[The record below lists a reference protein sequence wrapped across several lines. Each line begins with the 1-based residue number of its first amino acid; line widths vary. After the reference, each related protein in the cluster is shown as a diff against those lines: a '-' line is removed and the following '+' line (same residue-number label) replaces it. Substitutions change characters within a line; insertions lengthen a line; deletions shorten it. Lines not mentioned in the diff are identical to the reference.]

1 LKHYLNVKEGKNSWP
16 RYLASILLAVVFMI
30 AGSIVY
36 FIMELL
42 RVELDG
48 NNATFIDMDTGMVV
62 GGNGT
67 VSLLMTHIIYI
78 VALIGLWIGV
88 RFIHKR
94 KFRTLITGEES
105 INWKK
110 IIWGFT
116 VFAGLFLVTSGADFL
131 FNADDYIWNNV
142 SLSQY
147 VFLFIVVLL
156 FVPIQTTVEELL
168 FRGLLLQFI
177 GKKLKNPILLASIV
191 GLIFGSLHFTNPEMN
206 DSAILV
212 GLDYLLAGF
221 ALTFIAVKTG
231 SLELSIGAHAANNM
245 MIFLLFTYDD
255 SVAGDIP
262 SLFRIIDTSPL
273 YSLIWSII
281 IFTVFYLLCRKKY
294 GSKTIM

>member
-1 LKHYLNVKEGKNSWP
+1 MKHYLNVKEGNNSWP
-16 RYLASILLAVVFMI
+16 RYLASILLAVGFMI

-36 FIMELL
+36 FIIELL

-48 NNATFIDMDTGMVV
+48 NDATFIDLDTGMVV

-67 VSLLMTHIIYI
+67 ISLLMTHIIYI
-78 VALIGLWIGV
+78 FALVGLWIGV

-94 KFRTLITGEES
+94 KFRTLITGEERV
-105 INWKK
+105 NWKK
-110 IIWGFT
+110 IGWGFAIFT
-116 VFAGLFLVTSGADFL
+116 GLFLVTSVIDFL
-131 FNADDYIWNNV
+131 INAPDYTWNNV
-142 SLSQY
+142 SLSDY
-147 VFLFIVVLL
+147 VFLFIVVIL

-168 FRGLLLQFI
+168 FRGLLLQWV
-177 GKKLKNPILLASIV
+177 GKKLKNPILLALIV

-273 YSLIWSII
+273 YSLIWSIV
-281 IFTVFYLLCRKKY
+281 IFVAFYLICRKKY
-294 GSKTIM
+294 EVR

>member
-1 LKHYLNVKEGKNSWP
+1 LKHYLNVKEGNNSWP
-16 RYLASILLAVVFMI
+16 RYLASILLAVGFMI

-36 FIMELL
+36 FIVELL

-48 NNATFIDMDTGMVV
+48 NDNTYIDLDTGMVV

-78 VALIGLWIGV
+78 IALVGLWIGV

-94 KFRTLITGEES
+94 KFRTLITGEERV
-105 INWKK
+105 NWKK
-110 IIWGFT
+110 VIWGFV
-116 VFAGLFLVTSGADFL
+116 VFTGLFLITSGADFL
-131 FNADDYIWNNV
+131 FNAADYTWNNV
-142 SLSQY
+142 SFTQFA
-147 VFLFIVVLL
+147 FLLLVVLL

-168 FRGLLLQFI
+168 FRGLLLQWI
-177 GKKLKNPILLASIV
+177 GKKLKNPVLLAMVV
-191 GLIFGSLHFTNPEMN
+191 GVIFGALHFANPEMD

-245 MIFLLFTYDD
+245 MIFLLFTYDN

-262 SLFRIIDTSPL
+262 SLFRIIDTSPQF
-273 YSLIWSII
+273 SLIWSLI
-281 IFTVFYLLCRKKY
+281 IFGVFYLLCRKKY
-294 GSKTIM
+294 GTKPSA

>member
-1 LKHYLNVKEGKNSWP
+1 MKHYLNVKEGNNSWP
-16 RYLASILLAVVFMI
+16 RYLASILLAVGFMI

-36 FIMELL
+36 FIVELL

-48 NNATFIDMDTGMVV
+48 NDNTYIDLDTGMVV

-78 VALIGLWIGV
+78 IALVGLWIGV

-94 KFRTLITGEES
+94 KFRTLITGEERV
-105 INWKK
+105 NWKK
-110 IIWGFT
+110 VIWGFA
-116 VFAGLFLVTSGADFL
+116 VFTGLFLITSGADFL
-131 FNADDYIWNNV
+131 FNAADYTWNNV
-142 SLSQY
+142 SFTQFA
-147 VFLFIVVLL
+147 FLLLVVLL

-168 FRGLLLQFI
+168 FRGLLLQWI
-177 GKKLKNPILLASIV
+177 GKKLKNPILLALAV
-191 GLIFGSLHFTNPEMN
+191 GVIFGALHFANPEMD

-245 MIFLLFTYDD
+245 MIFLLFTYDN

-262 SLFRIIDTSPL
+262 SLFRIIDTSPQF
-273 YSLIWSII
+273 SLIWSLI
-281 IFTVFYLLCRKKY
+281 IFGVFYLLCKKKY
-294 GSKTIM
+294 GTKPSV

>member
-1 LKHYLNVKEGKNSWP
+1 MKHYLNVKEGNNSWP
-16 RYLASILLAVVFMI
+16 RYLASILLAVGFMI

-36 FIMELL
+36 FIVELL

-48 NNATFIDMDTGMVV
+48 NDNTYIDLDTGMVV

-78 VALIGLWIGV
+78 IALVGLWIGV

-94 KFRTLITGEES
+94 KFRTLITGEERV
-105 INWKK
+105 NWKK
-110 IIWGFT
+110 VIWGFV
-116 VFAGLFLVTSGADFL
+116 VFTGLFLITSGADFL
-131 FNADDYIWNNV
+131 FNAADYTWNNV
-142 SLSQY
+142 SFTQFA
-147 VFLFIVVLL
+147 FLLLVVLL

-168 FRGLLLQFI
+168 FRGLLLQWI
-177 GKKLKNPILLASIV
+177 GKKLKNPVLLAMVV
-191 GLIFGSLHFTNPEMN
+191 GVIFGALHFANPEMD

-245 MIFLLFTYDD
+245 MIFLLFTYDN

-262 SLFRIIDTSPL
+262 SLFRIIDTSPQF
-273 YSLIWSII
+273 SLIWSLI
-281 IFTVFYLLCRKKY
+281 IFGVFYLLCRKKY
-294 GSKTIM
+294 GTKPSA

>member
-1 LKHYLNVKEGKNSWP
+1 LKHYLNVKEGNNSWP
-16 RYLASILLAVVFMI
+16 RYLASILLAVGFMI

-36 FIMELL
+36 FIVELL

-48 NNATFIDMDTGMVV
+48 NDNTYIDLDTGMVV

-78 VALIGLWIGV
+78 IALVGLWIGV

-94 KFRTLITGEES
+94 KFRTLITGEERV
-105 INWKK
+105 NWKK
-110 IIWGFT
+110 VIWGFA
-116 VFAGLFLVTSGADFL
+116 VFTGLFLITSGADFL
-131 FNADDYIWNNV
+131 FNAADYTWNNV
-142 SLSQY
+142 SFTQFG
-147 VFLFIVVLL
+147 FLLLVVLL

-168 FRGLLLQFI
+168 FRGLLLQWI
-177 GKKLKNPILLASIV
+177 GKKLKNPILLALAV
-191 GLIFGSLHFTNPEMN
+191 GVIFGALHFANPEMD

-245 MIFLLFTYDD
+245 MIFLLFTYDN

-262 SLFRIIDTSPL
+262 SLFRIIDTSPQF
-273 YSLIWSII
+273 SLIWSLI
-281 IFTVFYLLCRKKY
+281 IFGVFYLLCKKKY
-294 GSKTIM
+294 GTKPSV

>member
-1 LKHYLNVKEGKNSWP
+1 MKHYLNVKEGNNSWP
-16 RYLASILLAVVFMI
+16 RYLASILLAVGFMI

-36 FIMELL
+36 FIVELL

-48 NNATFIDMDTGMVV
+48 NDNTYIDLDTGMVV

-78 VALIGLWIGV
+78 IALVGLWIGV

-94 KFRTLITGEES
+94 KFRTLITGEERV
-105 INWKK
+105 NWKK
-110 IIWGFT
+110 VIWGFA
-116 VFAGLFLVTSGADFL
+116 VFTGLFLITSGADFL
-131 FNADDYIWNNV
+131 FNAADYTWNNV
-142 SLSQY
+142 SFTQFG
-147 VFLFIVVLL
+147 FLLLVVLL

-168 FRGLLLQFI
+168 FRGLLLQWI
-177 GKKLKNPILLASIV
+177 GKKLKNPILLALAV
-191 GLIFGSLHFTNPEMN
+191 GVIFGALHFANPEMD

-245 MIFLLFTYDD
+245 MIFLLFTYDN

-262 SLFRIIDTSPL
+262 SLFRIIDTSPQF
-273 YSLIWSII
+273 SLIWSLI
-281 IFTVFYLLCRKKY
+281 IFGVFYLLCKKKY
-294 GSKTIM
+294 GTKPSV